1 MGNRFTKQKKEPPL
15 LIEQRTI
22 VCLDYNSDVVSD
34 GEIGIW
40 YGSHER
46 YRQIVLRGYVVNSD
60 EQTINVTIFEPLS
73 GYEIEVI
80 IPDRPGKHQIRSYD
94 AVRLRFR

>member
-1 MGNRFTKQKKEPPL
+1 MGNRLTKKKKEPPV
-15 LIEQRTI
+15 LIRTI
-22 VCLDYNSDVVSD
+22 VCLEHPSDVVSE

-46 YRQIVLRGYVVNSD
+46 YRQIELRGYVVNTS
-60 EQTINVTIFEPLS
+60 EHSINVTIFEPLS

-80 IPDRPGKHQIRSYD
+80 IPDRPGRYHLRSYD